1 MAFTSVYGK
10 QIKKYYS
17 MIYFYK
23 IYGFCGTAS
32 PLILSYGTS
41 FIKKLLTFE
50 PKRVDVPGLICF
62 LI

>member
-1 MAFTSVYGK
+1 MENN
-10 QIKKYYS
+10 KKYYS

>member
-1 MAFTSVYGK
+1 
-10 QIKKYYS
+10 

-41 FIKKLLTFE
+41 FIKKMTDIRTKTGRCSWFNMLPNL
-50 PKRVDVPGLICF
+50 V
-62 LI
+62 